1 MAPKKKPSIEEKDLQ
16 GLKYFKAF
24 QKILNPLHEVG
35 TIRDRAGNRT
45 LFFDHYAGLLLVY
58 FFNPILTSLRGIQQA
73 SGLQKVQRLLKCSRA
88 SLGSLSEAVQVFD
101 SQMLREI
108 IGELAA
114 QVPLTPDGVN
124 PKALEGLTAV
134 DGTLLPALPKMAW
147 ALWQDDKHR
156 AAKMHLVF
164 DVFRWTPANA
174 TVTEGNGSEK
184 GQLRL
189 VLERGRLYVTD
200 RGYAEYALFQ
210 EILAAGSSFI
220 CRIRENAV
228 WRLVEEREVTPEAKA
243 AGVRRDLVVWLG
255 CEKSGAALKQQI
267 RVVEVATGKTDE
279 KGNPEVLL
287 LATDRLDLSADL
299 VALGYRYRWT
309 VELFFRWFKCIL
321 GCRHLVSHSWEGV
334 EIQAYVA
341 LIASLLI
348 SIWTGRK
355 PTKRTF
361 EMICHFFAG
370 WATEEELLAHIAQ
383 LEKHNQ

>member
-1 MAPKKKPSIEEKDLQ
+1 MAPKKKPEIEEKNLQ
-16 GLKYFKAF
+16 GFKYFRDIE
-24 QKILNPLHEVG
+24 KILSRLHGAG
-35 TIRDRAGNRT
+35 TDRDRAGNRR

-73 SGLQKVQRLLKCSRA
+73 SELKKVQRALGCSRA

-101 SQMLREI
+101 PEMLRQI
-108 IGELAA
+108 VRELAI
-114 QVPLTPDGVN
+114 QVPRTTDGVN

-134 DGTLLPALPKMAW
+134 DGTLLPALSKMAW
-147 ALWQDDKHR
+147 ALWTDDQHR
-156 AAKMHLVF
+156 AAKMHLAL
-164 DVFRWTPANA
+164 DVFRWAPVNA
-174 TVTEGNGSEK
+174 TLTEGNGSEK

-210 EILAAGSSFI
+210 EIVTAGSSFI
-220 CRIRENAV
+220 CRIKENAV
-228 WRLVEEREVTPEAKA
+228 WRLVEEREVTAEAKA

-255 CEKSGAALKQQI
+255 CEKSGAALKQPV

-287 LATDRLDLSADL
+287 LATNRLDLSADL

-309 VELFFRWFKCIL
+309 VELFFRWFKAIL
-321 GCRHLVSHSWEGV
+321 GYRHLLSHSREGV
-334 EIQAYVA
+334 AIQAYVA

-361 EMICHFFAG
+361 EMICLFFAG
-370 WATEEELLAHIAQ
+370 WADDEELLAHIAQ
-383 LEKHNQ
+383 LEEYNQ

>member
-1 MAPKKKPSIEEKDLQ
+1 MQTATFQIEEKDLQ
-16 GLKYFKAF
+16 GFKYFRNIE
-24 QKILNPLHEVG
+24 KILLPLHGAG
-35 TIRDRAGNRT
+35 TDRDRAGNRR

-73 SGLQKVQRLLKCSRA
+73 SGLKKVQRVLGCPRF

-101 SQMLREI
+101 PQMLCGIVREL
-108 IGELAA
+108 GL
-114 QVPLTPDGVN
+114 QVPHSPDGVN

-134 DGTLLPALPKMAW
+134 DGTLLRALPKMAW
-147 ALWQDDKHR
+147 ALWTNDEHR

-164 DVFRWTPANA
+164 DVLRWAPVNA

-210 EILAAGSSFI
+210 EILDAGSSFI

-228 WRLVEEREVTPEAKA
+228 WRLVEERELTPEAKA
-243 AGVRRDLVVWLG
+243 AGVQRDLVVWLG
-255 CEKSGAALKQQI
+255 CEKSGAALKQPV
-267 RVVEVATGKTDE
+267 RVVEVATGKTKEDG
-279 KGNPEVLL
+279 KPEILL
-287 LATDRLDLSADL
+287 LATDKLDLSADL
-299 VALGYRYRWT
+299 VALGYRYRWA

-321 GCRHLVSHSWEGV
+321 GCKHLLSHSQEGV
-334 EIQAYVA
+334 AIQAYVA

-361 EMICHFFAG
+361 EMVCHVFAG
-370 WATEEELLAHIAQ
+370 WADEEELLAHFAQ